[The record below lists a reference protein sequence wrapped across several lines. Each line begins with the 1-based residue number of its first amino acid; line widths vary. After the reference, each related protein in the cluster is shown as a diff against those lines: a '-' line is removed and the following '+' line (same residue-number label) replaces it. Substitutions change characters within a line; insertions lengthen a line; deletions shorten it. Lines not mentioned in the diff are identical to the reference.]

1 MAVSGTIMDAMH
13 DPESQGLPENWG
25 YDLLLYG
32 NDQIIRGSDT
42 GTLVALG
49 AIAFQALKGKGLPH
63 QHFGCGVLLLTVL
76 LCAVVHFA
84 VGGASVGRARTI
96 IRGLKETRG
105 HRLFR
110 QTNQVVAWIAAA
122 LQFALILLGILLV
135 LRETP
140 PAFLQRYLLSLF

>member
-1 MAVSGTIMDAMH
+1 MDPTH
-13 DPESQGLPENWG
+13 NPDSQGLPENWG

-49 AIAFQALKGKGLPH
+49 AIAFQELKGKALPH
-63 QHFGCGVLLLTVL
+63 QHFGCGLLLLTVL

-96 IRGLKETRG
+96 IRGVKESRG
-105 HRLFR
+105 RRYFR
-110 QTNQVVAWIAAA
+110 QTNQFVAWIAAS
-122 LQFALILLGILLV
+122 LQFALIVVGVLLV
-135 LRETP
+135 LKQTP
-140 PAFLQRYLLSLF
+140 PAFLQDYLLSFF